1 MVVYQYYYGWLH
13 KAIRG
18 VFRITEADGITTLAN
33 MIVTNWEFWKWVF
46 IALMI
51 QYVGR
56 GTFGFTKAI
65 YLIVNIFRKRED

>member
-1 MVVYQYYYGWLH
+1 MSDV
-13 KAIRG
+13 
-18 VFRITEADGITTLAN
+18 DGITTLAN

-46 IALMI
+46 ITLMI

-56 GTFGFTKAI
+56 GAFGFTKSI